1 MSVLELEHV
10 SKCYGRLSEHVALRD
25 VSLRVEAG
33 EMVVVWGMRR
43 SGRSTLLRIA
53 AGIEQPDSGIVRF
66 EGHDLD
72 DRHGETLGDGVGYC
86 RKRFTPS
93 EGQRVIDQLIT
104 GLIARGISP
113 SQAGSRARAALER
126 TEIESCAE
134 LRPAELDSAEAVRAA
149 IARALAFAPRLLLI
163 DEPTIGVDLLA
174 RDGILVLLHSLAQ
187 QGMAILASTGESTS
201 LSGARALTLSEGELH
216 GQQTR
221 ELAPVVPLRRTG

>member
-1 MSVLELEHV
+1 MSMLELEHV
-10 SKCYGRLSEHVALRD
+10 SKCYGRLSEQVALRD

-53 AGIEQPDSGIVRF
+53 AGIEQPDSGVVRF
-66 EGHDLD
+66 DGDDLGN
-72 DRHGETLGDGVGYC
+72 RHGETLGDGIGYC
-86 RKRFTPS
+86 RKRFAPS
-93 EGQRVIDQLIT
+93 EGRLVIDHMIT
-104 GLIARGISP
+104 GLIARGIP
-113 SQAGSRARAALER
+113 PAQAGSRARAALER
-126 TEIESCAE
+126 AEIGSCAE
-134 LRPAELDSAEAVRAA
+134 LRPAELDNAEAVRAA

-201 LSGARALTLSEGELH
+201 LSGARALTLSDGELH
-216 GQQTR
+216 GQPTR
-221 ELAPVVPLRRTG
+221 KLAPVVPLRRTG